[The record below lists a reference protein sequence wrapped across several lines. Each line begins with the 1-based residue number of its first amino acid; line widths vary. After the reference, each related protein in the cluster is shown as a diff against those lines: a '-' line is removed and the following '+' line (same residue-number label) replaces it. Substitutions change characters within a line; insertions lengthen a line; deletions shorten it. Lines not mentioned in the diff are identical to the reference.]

1 MIIKTHFP
9 LRSSAQLIETDP
21 GTVQY
26 LAVFV
31 KLCEQG
37 RIAILISIHTLP
49 NFSSLCN
56 LDL

>member
-9 LRSSAQLIETDP
+9 LHSSAQLIEIDP

-31 KLCEQG
+31 KLCEHG
-37 RIAILISIHTLP
+37 HIAILISIHTLP
-49 NFSSLCN
+49 NFGSLCN